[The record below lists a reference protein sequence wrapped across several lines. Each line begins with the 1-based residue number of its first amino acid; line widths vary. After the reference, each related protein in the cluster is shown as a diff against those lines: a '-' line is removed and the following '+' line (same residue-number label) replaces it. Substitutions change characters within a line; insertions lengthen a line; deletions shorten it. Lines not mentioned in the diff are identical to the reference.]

1 MVPMKGHGFVSWK
14 LNYCKFR
21 DLEPSGFTVRIMP
34 MIQAELPDQTAS
46 AGLA

>member
-1 MVPMKGHGFVSWK
+1 MVPTKGNAFVSWK

-21 DLEPSGFTVRIMP
+21 DLEPSGFTVRIMA
-34 MIQAELPDQTAS
+34 MIRVALPDQTAS